1 MVNMFTKRNQS
12 TKITSSN
19 KFTEGKM
26 SHQIIT
32 ATNEEM
38 QELKLNDRQFAEYLT
53 KGMSQEGDNSLS
65 HATVINWRKH
75 GKPPATDFLEDM
87 LSVYPVSDRRFVF
100 ALRMLAIKSPHVWGP
115 DGVIWSLKKNS
126 LPKPE

>member
-26 SHQIIT
+26 SHQIIEI
-32 ATNEEM
+32 TNTEM
-38 QELKLNDRQFAEYLT
+38 QDLHLNDREFAEYLT
-53 KGMSQEGDNSLS
+53 QGMSQEGDNTLS

-75 GKPPATDFLEDM
+75 GKSPATDFLMDV
-87 LSVYPVSDRRFVF
+87 LSVYPSSDRRFRF

-126 LPKPE
+126 LPHSE